1 MKIKKSENNKNDH
14 ILEIFKLI
22 SSIIILLL
30 IILQLECFL
39 YFLLGLIFHDI
50 IFKIIL
56 FIIFQYLLIHYIIES
71 FLFLIQF
78 PFFGKASFKSNGSSL
93 AKELIKYLSTFID
106 ICEKIVDN
114 EKINLFEENIH
125 IMEIYER
132 INMIIY
138 IFYEMKKRYGL
149 SKYQKKFYDA
159 IIIWR
164 KHFNQFNVLKFFQ
177 NNKKSIEMNY
187 NILFNKNLVILILDS
202 NFIIK
207 IAEDFI
213 CDEYH
218 FLSRKKLFNYIFN
231 DTFYSE
237 NQYKTEFCLKF
248 KQHYNKFITK
258 DNKVIDYVIID
269 AKKIM
274 NIFNDRT
281 NIKVNNIKGKKKYNK
296 NNNLI
301 NNNSEKNIKTDESI
315 ISTISNIS
323 IISSSNINDE
333 SDSEIINIDNSI
345 NNNYIHIKKNNS
357 KKNLI
362 IFCNPNSMLYQFFTP
377 EKYYFYYE
385 GNCDIL
391 FYNYRGYGESDG
403 YSTFDNVKSD
413 ILEIFDEIT
422 KWNKYEKIGVH
433 GYSIGGIPATYLA
446 KNRNIDLLVSDRNF
460 SNVGNIVYSYI
471 FGRLLKL
478 FCKIFWIDR
487 FNNDMNYLF
496 TKNKNC
502 IKIIL
507 CDSLDEVVSNNG
519 SIKSSI
525 SRYLINKKNKK
536 ENILNVFLNDYEKN
550 IFITSLLNIENF
562 VKKNQSFK
570 NNLII
575 INLSKFYECFSFG
588 TDEVIYCNIF
598 NWYRLKVLYIDNFFN
613 NFFIWGTKNYEENL
627 DANIYYKTENNMHY
641 IKKAID
647 LLSLIQDEE
656 NDLSQLNNTENIL
669 NSIRIVKDGLIRIKN
684 NIDKFQICDD
694 INKGYIIRL
703 SCGHNIALRGN
714 NEKIMVKIL
723 KKEKFFE

>member
-301 NNNSEKNIKTDESI
+301 NNNSENNIKTDESI

-460 SNVGNIVYSYI
+460 ANVGNIVYSYI

-627 DANIYYKTENNMHY
+627 DSNIYYKTENNMHY

>member
-301 NNNSEKNIKTDESI
+301 NNNSENNIKTDESI

-627 DANIYYKTENNMHY
+627 DSNIYYKTENNMHY

>member
-39 YFLLGLIFHDI
+39 YFLLGLIFHVI

-56 FIIFQYLLIHYIIES
+56 FIIFQYLLIHYIVES

-164 KHFNQFNVLKFFQ
+164 KHFNQFNVFKFFQ
-177 NNKKSIEMNY
+177 GNKESIEMNY

-460 SNVGNIVYSYI
+460 ANVGNIVYSYI

-627 DANIYYKTENNMHY
+627 DSNIYYKTENNMHY

>member
-39 YFLLGLIFHDI
+39 YFLLGLIFHVI

-56 FIIFQYLLIHYIIES
+56 FIIFQYLLIHYIVES

-164 KHFNQFNVLKFFQ
+164 KHFNQFNVFKFFQ
-177 NNKKSIEMNY
+177 GNKKSIEMNY

-296 NNNLI
+296 NVNLI

-333 SDSEIINIDNSI
+333 SDSEIINNENSI

-433 GYSIGGIPATYLA
+433 GYSIGGIPAAYLA
-446 KNRNIDLLVSDRNF
+446 KNRNIELLVSDRNF

-471 FGRLLKL
+471 FGRVLKL

-487 FNNDMNYLF
+487 FNNDINYLF

-627 DANIYYKTENNMHY
+627 DSNIYYKTENNMHY

-714 NEKIMVKIL
+714 DEKIMVKIL

>member
-39 YFLLGLIFHDI
+39 YYLLGLIFHNI

-56 FIIFQYLLIHYIIES
+56 FIIFQYLLIHYIVES

-269 AKKIM
+269 
-274 NIFNDRT
+274 NVHT
-281 NIKVNNIKGKKKYNK
+281 
-296 NNNLI
+296 
-301 NNNSEKNIKTDESI
+301 ES
-315 ISTISNIS
+315 
-323 IISSSNINDE
+323 
-333 SDSEIINIDNSI
+333 
-345 NNNYIHIKKNNS
+345 
-357 KKNLI
+357 
-362 IFCNPNSMLYQFFTP
+362 
-377 EKYYFYYE
+377 
-385 GNCDIL
+385 
-391 FYNYRGYGESDG
+391 
-403 YSTFDNVKSD
+403 
-413 ILEIFDEIT
+413 
-422 KWNKYEKIGVH
+422 
-433 GYSIGGIPATYLA
+433 
-446 KNRNIDLLVSDRNF
+446 
-460 SNVGNIVYSYI
+460 
-471 FGRLLKL
+471 
-478 FCKIFWIDR
+478 
-487 FNNDMNYLF
+487 
-496 TKNKNC
+496 
-502 IKIIL
+502 
-507 CDSLDEVVSNNG
+507 
-519 SIKSSI
+519 
-525 SRYLINKKNKK
+525 
-536 ENILNVFLNDYEKN
+536 
-550 IFITSLLNIENF
+550 
-562 VKKNQSFK
+562 
-570 NNLII
+570 
-575 INLSKFYECFSFG
+575 
-588 TDEVIYCNIF
+588 
-598 NWYRLKVLYIDNFFN
+598 
-613 NFFIWGTKNYEENL
+613 
-627 DANIYYKTENNMHY
+627 
-641 IKKAID
+641 
-647 LLSLIQDEE
+647 
-656 NDLSQLNNTENIL
+656 
-669 NSIRIVKDGLIRIKN
+669 
-684 NIDKFQICDD
+684 
-694 INKGYIIRL
+694 
-703 SCGHNIALRGN
+703 
-714 NEKIMVKIL
+714 
-723 KKEKFFE
+723 

>member
-56 FIIFQYLLIHYIIES
+56 FIIFQYLLIHYIVES

-177 NNKKSIEMNY
+177 NNKKNIEMNY

-460 SNVGNIVYSYI
+460 ANVGNIVYSYI

-627 DANIYYKTENNMHY
+627 DSNIYYKTENNMHY

-647 LLSLIQDEE
+647 LLGLIQDEE

-694 INKGYIIRL
+694 VNKGYIIRL

-714 NEKIMVKIL
+714 DEKIMVKIL

>member
-301 NNNSEKNIKTDESI
+301 NNNSENNIKTDESI

-471 FGRLLKL
+471 FGRVLKL

-627 DANIYYKTENNMHY
+627 DSNIYYKTENNMHY